1 MPPRRLSPPYSPDV
15 TAERHFVD
23 IEIDPAFVH
32 RVDVDALERCVRET
46 LASRRLRIARVVA
59 IHVTDSRT
67 VRRLNRRFRGEDS
80 TTDVLSFNTDFDGL
94 RRPDGSTELGE
105 IVIALPVAARGARER
120 AVTLA
125 EELALL
131 TVHGTLHL
139 LGFDHEA
146 AGEDRRMKELERIA
160 LGRVGLESAARA

>member
-1 MPPRRLSPPYSPDV
+1 M
-15 TAERHFVD
+15 
-23 IEIDPAFVH
+23 
-32 RVDVDALERCVRET
+32 
-46 LASRRLRIARVVA
+46 A

-94 RRPDGSTELGE
+94 RRPDGSAELGE

-120 AVTLA
+120 DATLG

-131 TVHGTLHL
+131 SVHGTLHL
-139 LGFDHEA
+139 LGFDHEEPE
-146 AGEDRRMKELERIA
+146 EDRRMKELERVA
-160 LGRVGLESAARA
+160 LRRAGLESAARA

>member
-1 MPPRRLSPPYSPDV
+1 M
-15 TAERHFVD
+15 TAERHHV
-23 IEIDPAFVH
+23 EVQVDPAFVH

-80 TTDVLSFNTDFDGL
+80 ATDVLSFNTDFDGL
-94 RRPDGSTELGE
+94 RRPDGSAELGE
-105 IVIALPVAARGARER
+105 LVIALPVAARGAKER
-120 AVTLA
+120 AATLS

-131 TVHGTLHL
+131 SVHGTLHL
-139 LGFDHEA
+139 LGFDHEEPE
-146 AGEDRRMKELERIA
+146 EDRQMKELERIA
-160 LGRVGLESAARA
+160 LRRAGFESASRS

>member
-1 MPPRRLSPPYSPDV
+1 M
-15 TAERHFVD
+15 TAERHHVD
-23 IEIDPAFVH
+23 IQVDPGFVH
-32 RVDVDALERCVRET
+32 RVDVEALERCVRET

-80 TTDVLSFNTDFDGL
+80 ATDVLSFNTDFDGL
-94 RRPDGSTELGE
+94 KRPDGSAELGE

-120 AVTLA
+120 DATLG

-131 TVHGTLHL
+131 SVHGTLHL
-139 LGFDHEA
+139 LGFDHEEPE
-146 AGEDRRMKELERIA
+146 EDRRMKELERVA
-160 LGRVGLESAARA
+160 LRRAGLESAARA

>member
-1 MPPRRLSPPYSPDV
+1 MPPRRLWRPYSPDV
-15 TAERHFVD
+15 TAELHFVD
-23 IEIDPAFVH
+23 IQVDDAFVH
-32 RVDVDALERCVRET
+32 RVDVDALERCVRAT

-80 TTDVLSFNTDFDGL
+80 TTDVLSFNTDFEGL
-94 RRPDGSTELGE
+94 RRPDGSAELGE

-120 AVTLA
+120 GVTLA
-125 EELALL
+125 DELALL

-139 LGFDHEA
+139 LGFDHEEA
-146 AGEDRRMKELERIA
+146 AEDRRMKELERIA
-160 LGRVGLESAARA
+160 LGRAGLESAARV